1 MSVSEQ
7 QVAELLSLM
16 PGGVLI
22 FDTSF
27 DDGCLIWVKPSGE
40 VISTIFDSSTR
51 ASEGLVETLET
62 WMTTKDLQTLT
73 GLALGLG
80 PGSFTGVR
88 VAAATAKGLAA
99 AGDIQIFG
107 LSSLRW
113 LEKSHHVSRRVA
125 VVIDA
130 RQDEVYMRLAGE
142 TEDRVLSVEDCAHVL
157 KKNSVEVL
165 ISNWLPEVVQ
175 ERLGFWGEVLPL
187 HLAVDEGIGL
197 ALETI
202 RQEAPLGAHEI
213 SPTYLKLTP
222 AERNLTS

>member
-1 MSVSEQ
+1 MSVAEQ

-40 VISTIFDSSTR
+40 VISTTFDSSTR

-62 WMTTKDLQTLT
+62 WMTTQDLQTLT
-73 GLALGLG
+73 GLVLGLG

-99 AGDIQIFG
+99 AGDIQVFG

-113 LEKSHHVSRRVA
+113 IEKSHHISGQVA

-130 RQDEVYMRLAGE
+130 RQDEVYVRMAGE
-142 TEDRVLSVEDCAHVL
+142 TEDRILSVEACAHAL
-157 KKNSVEVL
+157 KENSVDAIV
-165 ISNWLPEVVQ
+165 SNWLPEVVQ
-175 ERLGFWGEVLPL
+175 ERLDFRGEVSPL
-187 HLAVDEGIGL
+187 YLAVDEGIGL

-202 RQEAPLGAHEI
+202 KEGAPLGAHEI

-222 AERNLTS
+222 AERNLSS

>member
-7 QVAELLSLM
+7 QVAELLSHM
-16 PGGVLI
+16 PGGALI

-40 VISTIFDSSTR
+40 VISTTFDSSTR

-99 AGDIQIFG
+99 AGDIKVFG
-107 LSSLRW
+107 LSSLGW
-113 LEKSHHVSRRVA
+113 VKKSHHVSQRVA
-125 VVIDA
+125 VVVDA
-130 RQDEVYMRLAGE
+130 RQDEVYIRMPDE
-142 TEDRVLSVEDCAHVL
+142 TEDRILSVEDCAHAL
-157 KKNSVEVL
+157 KENSVEVL
-165 ISNWLPEVVQ
+165 ISNWLPEIVQ
-175 ERLGFWGEVLPL
+175 ERLGFCGDVLPL
-187 HLAVDEGIGL
+187 CLAVDEGIGL

-202 RQEAPLGAHEI
+202 QQGTPLDAHEI

>member
-1 MSVSEQ
+1 MSVAEQ

-40 VISTIFDSSTR
+40 VISTTFDSSTR

-73 GLALGLG
+73 GLVLGLG

-113 LEKSHHVSRRVA
+113 LEKSHRVSRRTA

-130 RQDEVYMRLAGE
+130 R
-142 TEDRVLSVEDCAHVL
+142 
-157 KKNSVEVL
+157 
-165 ISNWLPEVVQ
+165 
-175 ERLGFWGEVLPL
+175 
-187 HLAVDEGIGL
+187 
-197 ALETI
+197 
-202 RQEAPLGAHEI
+202 
-213 SPTYLKLTP
+213 
-222 AERNLTS
+222 